1 MMKTNWIL
9 LLGAMALAASCAKE
23 AAQTPSGP
31 VSLKAIIADETKATL
46 SEKNG
51 KFAFSVSDAIKVFN
65 GSSVYGG
72 TCTSVTAD
80 STSATFTMAEG
91 FTNTGAG
98 FAAYPASSVT
108 GITAGGVT
116 FTLPASYTYE
126 QVGSSSANA
135 SQVPCPMMA
144 AYKAGDD
151 LVFKQAGSVVRF
163 RIKNCL
169 AGDLTFTFKTE
180 VTGEVTLTAVP
191 SGVNDGIKADSFK
204 DSDKYGR
211 YSIQVTG
218 VPAVT
223 GENVFYVTL
232 PVPVGTDVKNVSVW
246 NKGTG
251 ATGEK
256 YKNLTGE
263 PIALQRAEGYKRGV
277 TLADIQN
284 TGATF
289 GGLHIAGFLRF
300 NGTDLSVEGGYSVM
314 TDPLELV
321 QYYGQTTDN
330 YQSYFSWSEITDNI
344 PKLFTSQGIK
354 IDNNYYDVPTGG
366 AYGQWKT
373 IAAET
378 RPAAKLNGTTN
389 ARYAF
394 IKVTGL
400 ETYTEVT
407 PHYPVGT
414 IRGLLMFPDNG
425 QITVPSG
432 ASLTYLDNNSRSSTN
447 IESNTV
453 TKDAL
458 ANLRS
463 QGCLFLP
470 AAGCYDQVDKKWYDI
485 DFGGYY
491 WSRTNY
497 NRNEAYALAFTDK
510 KEDGTPKGQFTISAI
525 NSVDDKHTA
534 CFPIMLIQL

>member
-1 MMKTNWIL
+1 MMMKKKKTNWIL

-23 AAQTPSGP
+23 AEQIPSGP
-31 VSLKAIIADETKATL
+31 VSLKARIADETKATL
-46 SEKNG
+46 SETDG
-51 KFAFSVSDAIKVFN
+51 TFAFTSSDAIKVYN
-65 GSSVYGG
+65 GTDVYASTKVTVEG
-72 TCTSVTAD
+72 TT
-80 STSATFTMAEG
+80 ATFTMADG
-91 FTNTGAG
+91 FTNSGSG
-98 FAAYPASSVT
+98 YAAYPASSVT
-108 GITAGGVT
+108 DITASGVT
-116 FTLPASYTYE
+116 FTLPSSYTYD
-126 QVGSSSANA
+126 QVSGIN
-135 SQVPCPMMA
+135 VPCPMMA
-144 AYKAGDD
+144 TYTAGDD
-151 LVFKQAGSVVRF
+151 LEFKQAGSIIRF

-191 SGVNDGIKADSFK
+191 SGVNDGIKADSFV

-223 GENVFYVTL
+223 GEDVFYVTL

-251 ATGEK
+251 TTGEK

-284 TGATF
+284 PGATF
-289 GGLHIAGFLRF
+289 GGLHIAGFLKF
-300 NGTDLSVEGGYSVM
+300 IGTDLSVEDGYSVM

-330 YQSYFSWSEITDNI
+330 YQSYFSWSEITENI

-354 IDNNYYDVPTGG
+354 IGNNYYDVPTGG

-400 ETYTEVT
+400 ETNTEVT
-407 PHYPVGT
+407 PHYPVGA
-414 IRGLLMFPDNG
+414 IRGLLIFPDNG
-425 QITVPSG
+425 QITVPGG
-432 ASLTYLDNNSRSSTN
+432 ASLTYLDNNSRSSTS

-470 AAGCYDQVDKKWYDI
+470 AAGCYDSTEVGSWWDI
-485 DFGGYY
+485 NYGGYY

-497 NRNEAYALAFTDK
+497 NKSEAYALAFTDK
-510 KEDGTPKGQFTISAI
+510 KDDGTPKGQFTISAI
-525 NSVDDKHTA
+525 NSVDNKHTA